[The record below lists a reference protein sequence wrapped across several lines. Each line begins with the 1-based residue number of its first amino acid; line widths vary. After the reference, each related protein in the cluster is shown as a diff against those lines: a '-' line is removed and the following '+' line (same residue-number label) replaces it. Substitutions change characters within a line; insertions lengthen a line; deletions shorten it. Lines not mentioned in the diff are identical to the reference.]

1 MYTRSGQRKPASLG
15 ALADWQTP
23 VALCT
28 VYLAWGA
35 TYPAIRVM
43 VETVPP
49 LIGTAARFL
58 LAGAV
63 LYGYLLL
70 RGGRQRVKVERR
82 KLAGAAVIGTVILG
96 DIGLLALAE
105 QEVPAGLAA
114 LIIASVPLWVV
125 ILRLLHGEAVSAGVL
140 AAVTAGFA
148 GVALLVLPG
157 APGSTGSPLGW
168 LLVLV
173 LAAAV
178 EAAGQFYSR
187 YTPLPRDALLTTAL
201 QLVAAAGVLFVAGI
215 ATGELGD
222 LSLAR
227 FSGDSVLA
235 FAYLIGPG
243 SLLAYSAF
251 VWLLEHAPI
260 STVST
265 YAYVNPVVAV
275 LLGWALLSEEITA
288 PLAAGAVVVLASVAF
303 IVRGT
308 RQPGGPS
315 AGRPASARS
324 GRAHTGASR
333 RPA

>member
-1 MYTRSGQRKPASLG
+1 MHITRGLPVRAVL
-15 ALADWQTP
+15 ALL
-23 VALCT
+23 V
-28 VYLAWGA
+28 VYLAWGG

-43 VETVPP
+43 VESVPP
-49 LIGTAARFL
+49 LLGTGARFL
-58 LAGAV
+58 VAGIV
-63 LYGYLLL
+63 LHAFLVVR
-70 RGGRQRVKVERR
+70 RGRSRLTPREVG
-82 KLAGAAVIGTVILG
+82 GAAAVGTVILG

-114 LIIASVPLWVV
+114 LIIASVPVWVV

-235 FAYLIGPG
+235 F
-243 SLLAYSAF
+243 
-251 VWLLEHAPI
+251 
-260 STVST
+260 
-265 YAYVNPVVAV
+265 
-275 LLGWALLSEEITA
+275 
-288 PLAAGAVVVLASVAF
+288 
-303 IVRGT
+303 
-308 RQPGGPS
+308 
-315 AGRPASARS
+315 
-324 GRAHTGASR
+324 
-333 RPA
+333 